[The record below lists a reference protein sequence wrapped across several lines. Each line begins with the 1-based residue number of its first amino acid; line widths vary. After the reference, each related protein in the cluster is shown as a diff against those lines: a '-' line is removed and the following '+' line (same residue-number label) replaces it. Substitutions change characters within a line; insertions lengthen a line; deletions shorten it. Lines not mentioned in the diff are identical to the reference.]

1 MKVSVCIEM
10 LFQEF
15 PFLERIRKAAE
26 VGYDAIEFWN
36 WDNKDLVAIKKVAEQ
51 VGIEIL
57 IFQANKSGSLVN
69 PEHREVFIKG
79 VQESLVKAKEIGVKQ
94 LFLLTDELGPDR
106 SVLFQFP
113 NLSAELKYHSVLDG
127 LKVLVKMAEEAG
139 VTLNLEV
146 LNSKLDHQGY
156 WLDHIDLGFE
166 IIQKVAHPNLRIL
179 FDCYHVQIMDG
190 NLIPRMTENIDL
202 IGHIHIADT
211 PGRHEPG
218 TGEINFANIY
228 KALRHVGYTRYVGME
243 FEPTGDSTIIARNA
257 LLMLKN

>member
-1 MKVSVCIEM
+1 MKASVCIEM
-10 LFQEF
+10 LFKDL

-36 WDNKDLVAIKKVAEQ
+36 WENKDLVAIKKVTEQ
-51 VGIEIL
+51 VGIDIL

-69 PEHREVFIKG
+69 PEHRKAFIKG
-79 VQESLVKAKEIGVKQ
+79 VQESLAKAKEIGVKQ
-94 LFLLTDELGPDR
+94 LFLLTDELGTDR
-106 SVLFQFP
+106 SVLSQFP
-113 NLSAELKYHSVLDG
+113 NLNPEHKYQSVVDG

-146 LNSKLDHQGY
+146 LNSKVDHKGY
-156 WLDHIDLGFE
+156 WLDHIDVGFE
-166 IIQKVAHPNLRIL
+166 LIRKLAHPNLRIL

-190 NLIPRMTENIDL
+190 NLIPRITENIDL
-202 IGHIHIADT
+202 IGHIHVADT

-228 KALRHVGYTRYVGME
+228 KALRRVGYTRYVGME
-243 FEPTGDSTIIARNA
+243 FEPTGDSTTIAKNA
-257 LLMLKN
+257 LLMLKS